1 MSSDRNVSYEEKCRR
16 LHGLMSKYTSRDVAV
31 AFSGGADSALLLKM
45 AVVHGTENG
54 SSVVAIT
61 ADTKLHPAGDE
72 AVARRVAEETG
83 AEHRVLKICEL
94 DLAQIAENPVDRCYH
109 CKKFLFEAIRKEAE
123 KVKAAEVLEGTN
135 TDDLKQYR
143 PGLRAVAELGI
154 RSPLKEAG
162 LTKEDVRKLAK
173 EYGISVANRPTAP
186 CLATR
191 FPYADGLTGEKLRKV
206 EQGENYLKNL
216 GLYNVRLRVHRDIA
230 RIEIDLCD
238 MGTFLDRREEVVR
251 NLKELGYRYV
261 TLDLEGFRSG
271 SMDEALLEAGGIEN
285 GGDGKY
291 GERK

>member
-1 MSSDRNVSYEEKCRR
+1 
-16 LHGLMSKYTSRDVAV
+16 MSKYTSRDVAV

-72 AVARRVAEETG
+72 AVARKVAEETG

-173 EYGISVANRPTAP
+173 EYGISVANRPSAP

-191 FPYADGLTGEKLRKV
+191 FPYGDGLTGEKLRKV

>member
-1 MSSDRNVSYEEKCRR
+1 
-16 LHGLMSKYTSRDVAV
+16 MSKYTSRDVAV

-173 EYGISVANRPTAP
+173 EYGISVANRPSAP

-191 FPYADGLTGEKLRKV
+191 FPYGDGLTGEKLRKV